1 MRTRKGG
8 CGVAGIVADAGAFRA
23 EAAQG
28 VGNGPGC
35 AMQGWETGWAHG
47 VCADGRGGKRQGAR
61 RGARDAR
68 TRGAG
73 KCGMGCAGSS
83 GTGIKKDGA
92 ARREIAPARGAR
104 ASNAAVRRPYGAGVP
119 AVPAGVDA
127 APAGETVPAGAAVP
141 AAGGCVAGVAPAG
154 IALSV

>member
-1 MRTRKGG
+1 ME
-8 CGVAGIVADAGAFRA
+8 RA
-23 EAAQG
+23 
-28 VGNGPGC
+28 
-35 AMQGWETGWAHG
+35 
-47 VCADGRGGKRQGAR
+47 VCAVRGAAGSGRVRVGMRGRGA
-61 RGARDAR
+61 
-68 TRGAG
+68 RGAG
-73 KCGMGCAGSS
+73 KCGMGRAESS

>member
-1 MRTRKGG
+1 ME
-8 CGVAGIVADAGAFRA
+8 RA
-23 EAAQG
+23 
-28 VGNGPGC
+28 
-35 AMQGWETGWAHG
+35 
-47 VCADGRGGKRQGAR
+47 VCAVRGAAGSERRVCSSPQSAR

-73 KCGMGCAGSS
+73 KCGMERAGSS
-83 GTGIKKDGA
+83 GAGIKKDGA

-104 ASNAAVRRPYGAGVP
+104 ASNAAVRRPYGAGVPTGTDVP